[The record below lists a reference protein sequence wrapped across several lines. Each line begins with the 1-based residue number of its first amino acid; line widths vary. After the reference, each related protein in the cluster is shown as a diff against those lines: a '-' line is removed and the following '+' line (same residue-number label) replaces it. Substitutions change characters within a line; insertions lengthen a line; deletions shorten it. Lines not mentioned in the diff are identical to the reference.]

1 MFEKKYLY
9 ISECFA
15 YMPVCARAI
24 AHILLRTACNLGHI
38 ILELCNVLVEIRLT
52 TSKTKRDI

>member
-15 YMPVCARAI
+15 YMPVCAHAI
-24 AHILLRTACNLGHI
+24 AHTLLRTAYSLGHI
-38 ILELCNVLVEIRLT
+38 ILELFSVLVEIRLT
-52 TSKTKRDI
+52 TSKRKRDI